1 MKLAIFA
8 DVHANYTALQA
19 VLAEIAAWQP
29 ERVIVAGDI
38 VNRGPQPLQCWQLLQ
53 GMADSAGWFLMR
65 GNHEDYVIDVAA
77 HPKSGY
83 EREFLQPVVW
93 TAAALGQQVA
103 ALAALPEGISLHA
116 PNGSELRVR
125 HASMRHNREGLYPE
139 NDDAMLAMRFAPA
152 PAVFV
157 TGHTHRAFIRQ
168 VNGTLVVNV
177 GSAGL
182 PFDGDTRPTYAQ
194 ITWGARHG
202 WQANIQRVNYD
213 HAAAQRAFEET
224 GFAHE
229 GGALTRVM
237 LRELQQARSLLYG
250 WTSMYQDSVLSGTIS
265 MEESVRLYLEQQS

>member
-38 VNRGPQPLQCWQLLQ
+38 VNRGPKPLQCWQLLQ
-53 GMADSAGWFLMR
+53 RMADSAGWFLMR

-83 EREFLQPVVW
+83 ERAFLQPVVW
-93 TAAALGQQVA
+93 TAEALGQQVD
-103 ALAALPEGISLHA
+103 ALAALPEGTSLYA
-116 PNGSELRVR
+116 PDGSELRVR
-125 HASMRHNREGLYPE
+125 HASMHHNREGLYPE
-139 NDDAMLAMRFAPA
+139 NSDDTLAQRFAPA

-168 VNGTLVVNV
+168 VDKTLVVNV

-194 ITWGARHG
+194 ITWEARRG
-202 WQANIQRVNYD
+202 WQANIRRVDYD
-213 HAAAQRAFEET
+213 HAAAQRAFNET
-224 GFAHE
+224 GFAQA
-229 GGALTRVM
+229 GGPLTRVM

-250 WTSMYQDSVLSGTIS
+250 WTSMYQDSILSGTIS
-265 MEESVRLYLEQQS
+265 MEESVQLYLEQQS